1 MLEKSRIRRAILKLA
16 EAGPFSAA
24 DVERESAALPAT
36 VRKNLA
42 RDRRDGFLCAADAD
56 GPAAAD
62 GRTRLLQLTKE
73 GRSVFAE
80 EAAAAYAM
88 LASGLHAGAP
98 DGAPDPGLAAALE
111 TIGSL
116 EDGDLSQPRLLG
128 RLRLAQTEMR
138 AALQAGDSLACA
150 LAPLLTAAIGQ
161 VARVADATGCPALQA
176 AFLESFRTAM
186 REEEEQRANPPLL
199 ERLAPLLPA
208 LRGWARANADGRL
221 DHRKLL
227 NDAVAEI
234 LTGPPP
240 EAASLRAAIITAM
253 QRQIDLAA
261 LKAELPRFTTEPR
274 SAFRPDDKKSYL
286 ASEFTELHG
295 RFDNLEHMLAS
306 RLPDRAQQQSPV
318 ALVNLLDD
326 LKSSNALSWFKA
338 VPAAGRQALEQ
349 AGPSASEVE

>member
-1 MLEKSRIRRAILKLA
+1 
-16 EAGPFSAA
+16 
-24 DVERESAALPAT
+24 
-36 VRKNLA
+36 
-42 RDRRDGFLCAADAD
+42 
-56 GPAAAD
+56 
-62 GRTRLLQLTKE
+62 
-73 GRSVFAE
+73 
-80 EAAAAYAM
+80 
-88 LASGLHAGAP
+88 
-98 DGAPDPGLAAALE
+98 
-111 TIGSL
+111 
-116 EDGDLSQPRLLG
+116 
-128 RLRLAQTEMR
+128 
-138 AALQAGDSLACA
+138 
-150 LAPLLTAAIGQ
+150 
-161 VARVADATGCPALQA
+161 
-176 AFLESFRTAM
+176 M

-318 ALVNLLDD
+318 APRQLAGRSEIVQRALLVQG
-326 LKSSNALSWFKA
+326 SSGRG
-338 VPAAGRQALEQ
+338 AAG
-349 AGPSASEVE
+349 AGASRAVRERGGVGWNPLRPTAW